1 LWLRVN
7 QLKVGMLV
15 IETAFSNKEMEL
27 AVLSGHLAP
36 DSMVAQLHYLRSD
49 RSFPIFITHTKPA
62 ETDLIMREIEQLND
76 SSSARRSFEIHWL
89 NAGQE
94 FSL

>member
-1 LWLRVN
+1 
-7 QLKVGMLV
+7 
-15 IETAFSNKEMEL
+15 
-27 AVLSGHLAP
+27 
-36 DSMVAQLHYLRSD
+36 LRSD

-62 ETDLIMREIEQLND
+62 ETELIMREIEQLND
-76 SSSARRSFEIHWL
+76 SSSARRSFEIQWL